1 MPLPGIDPITDSG
14 GTYTKAFEILNSKY
28 ITAGNWATWAAG
40 LLEADIAKI
49 TEGLENAEISTS
61 IATLLSLLDTVIS
74 YTPGTVESY
83 VAPAAPSYTALPSY
97 SAPTRD
103 SLMAIPSVGSV
114 TLPAEP
120 TATMVFTNSS
130 FSDTLL
136 TELKNKILDSLDTS
150 STGLG
155 SAEEALFTRATE
167 RLAEERA
174 LAYTEQTSQFTAR
187 KFPMPPGAFD
197 AKVTA
202 ITAEGSRR
210 LADVNAEIMSESAK
224 LALDYNKHVQTTG
237 LQLVAA
243 IGEFFNSKVQRDF
256 EAAKTN
262 VTLALDTYKA
272 LLDGEVA
279 KIDLSKTTIDA
290 AVAYNDG
297 IVKVY
302 LGDIQGQTTP
312 MTAIAQSNAAVAQAY
327 MASVQGAAESV
338 KASVIPEDLALRVM
352 DAQTRVLAT
361 KGDITSKAAGL
372 TIEDAAKRLTLE
384 VETLRGLAQAS
395 AQIIAS
401 SLNGVNVNSSFS
413 WSGSSSY
420 NDTTSNNTNINIDQ

>member
-49 TEGLENAEISTS
+49 AEGLNSADIGLS
-61 IATLLSLLDTVIS
+61 INTLLALLDTAIT
-74 YTPGTVESY
+74 YTPGVITSY
-83 VAPAAPSYTALPSY
+83 VAPAAPTYTALPAY
-97 SAPTRD
+97 TAPTRD
-103 SLMAIPSVGSV
+103 ALMAIPAVGAV
-114 TLPAEP
+114 TLP
-120 TATMVFTNSS
+120 TAPSTGLVFTNSS

-136 TELKNKILDSLDTS
+136 TELKNKILDDLAAS

-155 SAEEALFTRATE
+155 NAEAALFTRATT
-167 RLAEERA
+167 RAAEERA
-174 LAYTEQTSQFTAR
+174 LAYAEATAQFTAR
-187 KFPMPPGAFD
+187 NFPMPPGAFD
-197 AKVTA
+197 TKVATVVS
-202 ITAEGSRR
+202 ESSKR

-224 LALDYNKHVQTTG
+224 LAVDYNKHVQTTG

-243 IGEFFNSKVQRDF
+243 LGEFFNNKVLRDF
-256 EAAKTN
+256 EAAKTA
-262 VTLALDTYKA
+262 VTLELETYKA
-272 LLDGEVA
+272 LLEGEIA
-279 KIDLSKTTIDA
+279 KISVSKTSIDA

-312 MTAIAQSNAAVAQAY
+312 MTAIAQSNDAVAQAY

-352 DAQTRVLAT
+352 DAQIKALAV
-361 KGDITSKAAGL
+361 KGDITAKAAGL
-372 TIEDAAKRLTLE
+372 TIEDATKRLALE

-395 AQIIAS
+395 AQIVAS

-413 WSGSSSY
+413 WTGSSSY
-420 NDTTSNNTNINIDQ
+420 SDTVSNNTNVNIDQ